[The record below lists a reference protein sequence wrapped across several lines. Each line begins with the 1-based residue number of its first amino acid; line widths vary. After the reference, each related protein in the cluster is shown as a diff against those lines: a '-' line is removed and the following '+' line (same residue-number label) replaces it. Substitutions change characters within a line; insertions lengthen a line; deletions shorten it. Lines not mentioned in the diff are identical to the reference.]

1 MTVDAGEYILAIPDF
16 SRQARDIN
24 SDSISSSSSLNT
36 ATFKKVVMK
45 LAGDVRWLA
54 GLMFERDLD
63 KSGRSF
69 DFVPHYDVVLKTPQ
83 HTSTPSGQTTT
94 PSGQVASPYVCTHP
108 RTNV

>member
-1 MTVDAGEYILAIPDF
+1 MTVDAGEYVLAIPDF

-24 SDSISSSSSLNT
+24 PVSMHDTDSISSSSSLKNG

-69 DFVPHYDVVLKTPQ
+69 DFIPHYDVVLKTPQ
-83 HTSTPSGQTTT
+83 HTTT
-94 PSGQVASPYVCTHP
+94 PSGQVALPSICL
-108 RTNV
+108 